1 MLLSDDEA
9 TARARGNAT
18 IRFCVASAQLV
29 SALDCTST
37 ILEHVLHELKHDC
50 ESTLTRGQRAR
61 YEQLLREGL
70 PWGDA
75 LELVRAGC

>member
-1 MLLSDDEA
+1 MLLSDDE
-9 TARARGNAT
+9 TNARGSRDAT

-29 SALDCTST
+29 SALDCTSS
-37 ILEHVLHELKHDC
+37 ILERVLAELRHDC
-50 ESTLTRGQRAR
+50 ESTLTMAQRAR
-61 YEQLLREGL
+61 YEQFLREGL

>member
-1 MLLSDDEA
+1 MLLSDDEPTTGA
-9 TARARGNAT
+9 TRDAT

-37 ILEHVLHELKHDC
+37 ILEHVLGELRHDC
-50 ESTLTRGQRAR
+50 ERTLTVAQRAK
-61 YEQLLREGL
+61 YDQFLREGL